1 VDIAE
6 DHVAQINQH
15 GLEIKGPVAQFI
27 QRLPALT
34 PEQLTGQYPLIFLAV
49 KAQHTEQA
57 AKVLAPHLRSDGL
70 VVSLQNGLNERVIA
84 QTVGEQRTVAGFINF
99 AADYLEPGVL
109 DFGNRGAIK
118 IGELTGEITPRVCH
132 VVEILKDFEPEST
145 AVTNIA
151 AYKWGKLA
159 YGCLLFATALANETM
174 TESLSDPA
182 HQDFF
187 IALAREV
194 LLVAQRENI
203 TPLGFDGFEPEV
215 FITATHKPAAI
226 LSLMRMAEHYRFSTK
241 QRSGVWRDLAV
252 RKRKTEVDTQIAGI
266 VHIAHRHR
274 QPAPFT
280 QAVIQMIQEV
290 EQGIRKI
297 DRKNLSELSEGMN
310 RQ

>member
-1 VDIAE
+1 M
-6 DHVAQINQH
+6 
-15 GLEIKGPVAQFI
+15 
-27 QRLPALT
+27 
-34 PEQLTGQYPLIFLAV
+34 
-49 KAQHTEQA
+49 
-57 AKVLAPHLRSDGL
+57 
-70 VVSLQNGLNERVIA
+70 
-84 QTVGEQRTVAGFINF
+84 
-99 AADYLEPGVL
+99 L

-118 IGELTGEITPRVCH
+118 IGELTGEITPRVCQ
-132 VVEILKDFEPEST
+132 VVEILKDFEPESA

-297 DRKNLSELSEGMN
+297 DRKNLSELSEGMT